1 VVKGIGLLMKAGRG
15 SYQAL
20 ALCLLAI
27 SFGVVSMRAQ
37 SLAPTNAA
45 EPATIQSRIER
56 ARSLAAIGS
65 FTAAASELE
74 TILAGTNDDAV
85 RDVARILLMGVY
97 LKQSNYPRADN
108 LLDESFKARTRGNEN
123 TTRVYFALA
132 GSLVNGV
139 RSRLDRYRE
148 FGLNAASLELP
159 AEARS
164 DIDQLRVLLERVVE
178 QARQINDEENSDSRS
193 NARTRNTDTVALL
206 EDAASV
212 RLTLARTNGER
223 TRWQR
228 EVAEARQRLISTD
241 PRSAM
246 LAQASVRRS
255 TPPANAPANTNPN
268 GAAAT
273 SQSAGEQ
280 PPSAAEASA
289 RDISSR
295 STTTPSN
302 TSDSAPEASAPAS
315 PPQGGASGGGDGA
328 ATRSGA
334 PVAVGSLLERA
345 TQKVQPAYPQMARN
359 MGLSG
364 VVVVYLLVNERGE
377 VEAVE
382 RASGPQLLQRPATD
396 AARRWKFRPTI
407 VEGQPV
413 RVSGYISFNF
423 AL

>member
-1 VVKGIGLLMKAGRG
+1 MKAGG
-15 SYQAL
+15 GWIGAA
-20 ALCLLAI
+20 ALCLSAI
-27 SFGVVSMRAQ
+27 SFGVVSTRAQ
-37 SLAPTNAA
+37 AVAPTSAQTNAA

-108 LLDESFKARTRGNEN
+108 LLDESFKARARDNEN

-148 FGLNAASLELP
+148 FGLNAARHDLP
-159 AEARS
+159 PEARS

-178 QARQINDEENSDSRS
+178 QARQINDEGSAPSRS
-193 NARTRNTDTVALL
+193 NARTPNTDTLALL

-212 RLTLARTNGER
+212 RLTLARTNGDR

-228 EVAEARQRLISTD
+228 EVAEARQRLVSTD

-246 LAQASVRRS
+246 LAQASARRAAAAPS
-255 TPPANAPANTNPN
+255 ANAPASVSSTS
-268 GAAAT
+268 AAAT
-273 SQSAGEQ
+273 AAGASEESA
-280 PPSAAEASA
+280 
-289 RDISSR
+289 
-295 STTTPSN
+295 
-302 TSDSAPEASAPAS
+302 SAPEASARDLGSRSTATTSNPSPAAPEAS
-315 PPQGGASGGGDGA
+315 APPSTAQSGAGNGA
-328 ATRSGA
+328 ATKGGA
-334 PVAVGSLLERA
+334 PLAVGSLLERA
-345 TQKVQPAYPQMARN
+345 TYKIQPSYPQMARN
-359 MGLSG
+359 IGLSG
-364 VVVVYLLVNERGE
+364 VVIVYLLVNERGE

-396 AARRWKFRPTI
+396 AARRWKFRPTV